1 MTTSN
6 EKYRIDLTNRQIE
19 INEWSYN
26 NKMDTL
32 FVFQLLFISLLFASI
47 LIALNKQGIVGTPFV
62 WYPVIVVVLIDVII
76 IINRSIYT
84 NNWRDQRFWNKRQF
98 SDDNKLASPV
108 SQANYVNVLQ
118 QAGGSKSSC
127 NCN

>member
-47 LIALNKQGIVGTPFV
+47 LIALNKQGIVGAPFV
-62 WYPVIVVVLIDVII
+62 WYSVIVVALIDIII

-84 NNWRDQRFWNKRQF
+84 NNWRDQRFWNKRHF

-118 QAGGSKSSC
+118 QAGSKNSC

>member
-19 INEWSYN
+19 VNEWSYN

-32 FVFQLLFISLLFASI
+32 FIFQILFISLLFASI
-47 LIALNKQGIVGTPFV
+47 LIALNKQGIVGAPFV
-62 WYPVIVVVLIDVII
+62 WYSVIVVALIDVII
-76 IINRSIYT
+76 VINRSIYT

-118 QAGGSKSSC
+118 QAGSKNSCSC
-127 NCN
+127 N